1 MSTITGLQLPR
12 LGKQKMAQI
21 ASKAKR
27 LGMTPQRYI
36 RQLIEEDLAL
46 DQKAKTMSFA
56 QIMSSGRDV
65 NEAVLDKVVDEARAR
80 HHDNSRRK
88 R

>member
-46 DQKAKTMSFA
+46 DEKAKTMSFA
-56 QIMSSGRDV
+56 QIISPANV
-65 NEAVLDKVVDEARAR
+65 ANEAVLDQVVDEARAR
-80 HHDNSRRK
+80 HHSNSRRK